1 MAMESTNGQMV
12 VSIKATGK
20 VTKFLVMEN
29 ILGMMAEPIRG
40 TGSIIICMV
49 RVSINGPTAEN
60 TRASTLTTRNMVMEP
75 THTLTAGAT
84 EGNGHSVSN
93 MERDCL

>member
-40 TGSIIICMV
+40 TG
-49 RVSINGPTAEN
+49 
-60 TRASTLTTRNMVMEP
+60 
-75 THTLTAGAT
+75 
-84 EGNGHSVSN
+84 
-93 MERDCL
+93 